1 MAKKHTQTVYEW
13 WIQPFAIPDTEEKMI
28 ISLFTDDTNLY
39 LSKEDRMDLVQ
50 EILDR
55 WCQAFSVKF
64 NMEKMEIIPFRT
76 EAHRERVIATR
87 KLNLRDQIPFDDHIK
102 IARDSKTIR
111 ILSAQFRNHSSEEI
125 LWESVIDKI

>member
-1 MAKKHTQTVYEW
+1 
-13 WIQPFAIPDTEEKMI
+13 MI
-28 ISLFTDDTNLY
+28 ISLFTDNTNLY

-87 KLNLRDQIPFDDHIK
+87 KLNPRDQIPFDDHIK
-102 IARDSKTIR
+102 IARDSETIR